1 MTGRQRFTDPYMWFI
16 VAIGGAVCLYSIYA
30 FPRVS
35 LARIN
40 LAFLLLAV
48 FLATVGSRTAVVI
61 PRIGGQ
67 ITVSDTFIF
76 LTMLLY
82 GGEAAIL
89 LAAMDG
95 ICSTIH
101 SSRKSRTIFFNA
113 AVMACSTCLTVW
125 TLRLCFGPIVE
136 LPNRQISASFI
147 TAICVMALVQ
157 YVFNSSLVAIAQA
170 CKLGQP
176 FWQTWRK
183 YYLWTSLTYV
193 AGASAAGIIA
203 RLVSSVGFYAL
214 LVTTPIIAIVYLT
227 YSTYVKNIEASTRQ
241 AEQAEQHIEE
251 LSRYITEQE
260 RIREQF
266 AQIEK
271 LSALGELAS
280 GVAHDFNNALAGILG
295 RAQLMMMKT
304 KDPEVL
310 RGLQI
315 IAKAAQDGAHTVK
328 RIQNFA
334 RQRRDRDFELVAI
347 DQLLLDVTEMT
358 RPRWK
363 ARAEA
368 ANVHITFG
376 SRIETDALV
385 MGDDSE
391 LREVLINIVFNAV
404 DALPEGG
411 EITLSTME
419 RNEVI
424 EISISDTG
432 IGMSPEVRS
441 RIFDPFYTTKGKA
454 GLGLGLAVSYGII
467 LRHGGMINVES
478 EVGRGTTFRITLPMA
493 KGEPKATTE
502 AKSILKD
509 ACGVPPATA
518 LVALPSQAQSSQ
530 SGRIRI
536 LVVDDEAPLREIL
549 REILEHEG
557 HEVVLAEGGCQALE
571 LFAVEKFDA
580 VFTDIGMPGMNGW
593 ELARSIRARDQ
604 RIPLAIITGWG
615 DAVSAQEQEAAGV
628 GWVVTKPVTA
638 DRIRELAQEVFRYL
652 NSSDESTTPP
662 HNSAGASSHS
672 QASEFSP
679 IVLPQDELA
688 HIPQHIS

>member
-1 MTGRQRFTDPYMWFI
+1 
-16 VAIGGAVCLYSIYA
+16 
-30 FPRVS
+30 
-35 LARIN
+35 
-40 LAFLLLAV
+40 
-48 FLATVGSRTAVVI
+48 
-61 PRIGGQ
+61 
-67 ITVSDTFIF
+67 
-76 LTMLLY
+76 
-82 GGEAAIL
+82 
-89 LAAMDG
+89 
-95 ICSTIH
+95 
-101 SSRKSRTIFFNA
+101 
-113 AVMACSTCLTVW
+113 
-125 TLRLCFGPIVE
+125 
-136 LPNRQISASFI
+136 
-147 TAICVMALVQ
+147 MALVQ

-227 YSTYVKNIEASTRQ
+227 YSTYVKNIETSTRQ
-241 AEQAEQHIEE
+241 AELAEQHIEE

-385 MGDDSE
+385 MGDF
-391 LREVLINIVFNAV
+391 I
-404 DALPEGG
+404 
-411 EITLSTME
+411 
-419 RNEVI
+419 
-424 EISISDTG
+424 
-432 IGMSPEVRS
+432 
-441 RIFDPFYTTKGKA
+441 
-454 GLGLGLAVSYGII
+454 
-467 LRHGGMINVES
+467 
-478 EVGRGTTFRITLPMA
+478 
-493 KGEPKATTE
+493 
-502 AKSILKD
+502 
-509 ACGVPPATA
+509 
-518 LVALPSQAQSSQ
+518 
-530 SGRIRI
+530 
-536 LVVDDEAPLREIL
+536 
-549 REILEHEG
+549 
-557 HEVVLAEGGCQALE
+557 
-571 LFAVEKFDA
+571 
-580 VFTDIGMPGMNGW
+580 
-593 ELARSIRARDQ
+593 
-604 RIPLAIITGWG
+604 
-615 DAVSAQEQEAAGV
+615 
-628 GWVVTKPVTA
+628 VTA
-638 DRIRELAQEVFRYL
+638 A
-652 NSSDESTTPP
+652 
-662 HNSAGASSHS
+662 
-672 QASEFSP
+672 
-679 IVLPQDELA
+679 
-688 HIPQHIS
+688 